1 MEYAVRRVAVG
12 LAAFM
17 LVIVC
22 ATPAEA
28 QASRDAGA
36 EQGAREGVVVFSV
49 AHDAA
54 GGAGNNVLIYLNG
67 GPLGRNGA
75 IYESSEKVLGTIPR
89 RSEYKDVRG
98 RLFAVPLPPGEHEF
112 TNWNITNGSGLR
124 IFPKGMPTQRFQVNA
139 GQVKY
144 LGRFHG
150 HLARGKN
157 LFGITVTGDGF
168 VSVNDEQATDLEL
181 LGRRFP
187 QYSAK
192 VEVDLLRAG
201 PWAAPQGVQVGAEQP
216 ASSASAAEA
225 K

>member
-1 MEYAVRRVAVG
+1 MEYAVQRVGVAV
-12 LAAFM
+12 AALLLFT
-17 LVIVC
+17 VF

-28 QASRDAGA
+28 QSSREAGA

-67 GPLGRNGA
+67 GPLGKNGA
-75 IYESSEKVLGTIPR
+75 VYESSEKVLGTIPR

-98 RLFAVPLPPGEHEF
+98 RLFAVPLPPGDHEF
-112 TNWNITNGSGLR
+112 TNWSITNGSGLR
-124 IFPKGMPTQRFQVNA
+124 IFPRGMPTQRFQVNA

-157 LFGITVTGDGF
+157 IFGITVTGDGF
-168 VSVNDEQATDLEL
+168 VSVSDEQERDLEL

-192 VEVDLLRAG
+192 VEVDLLRTG
-201 PWAAPQGVQVGAEQP
+201 PWMSPQSVQVGAEP